1 MIRMT
6 LQFAFLTLAAASL
19 SVAADQPDFS
29 GNWKMDPTRSDFG
42 GAPPPDS
49 FTRTIEQAGPSLIL
63 TDQQTSGQ
71 GDDKAVRKYSTD
83 GKETTY
89 QWMGNQVKSA
99 AHWDGNTIVIV
110 GKVDASGTEI
120 LVNSRLSLSADGK
133 TLTEDD
139 KLVAGG
145 NEIGT
150 FKLVLAKQ

>member
-1 MIRMT
+1 VIRT
-6 LQFAFLTLAAASL
+6 ILQFALLTLAAAGL

-29 GNWKMDPTRSDFG
+29 GNWKMDSAKSDFG

-49 FTRTIEQAGPSLIL
+49 FTRKIEQAGSSLIL
-63 TDQQTSGQ
+63 TDQQTSAQ

-89 QWMGNQVKSA
+89 HWMGNDVKSA

-120 LVNSRLSLSADGK
+120 VVNSRLSLSADGK

-139 KLVAGG
+139 KLAAGG
-145 NEIGT
+145 NEIAAFT
-150 FKLVLAKQ
+150 IVLVKQ